1 MERIT
6 ISRDDDLYEAFAD
19 IAQTPD
25 GILVVTYRES
35 LRHGPQPFLAG
46 GGAPQPRRGAY
57 LGTERT
63 VVERTEEQQQAGEGM
78 LNCSRLLCAAD
89 GTLYLAVDLLYKPEV
104 EPEPGMILL
113 FRSSDG
119 GATWE
124 GPQETG
130 ITWGIV
136 PSIKQLTDGDLLLG
150 VTRIHFPTGKRS
162 DMREQQ
168 LVYRSRDLGATW
180 EGPAAVPD
188 PATPSAN
195 GLPWRLNE
203 GDFAELDDGT
213 VVCYMR
219 EDAET
224 LSGWKSLSS
233 DGGRSWSVPIRAQ
246 MNACLGRPSVG
257 RLRSGEIAITY
268 RYGAGR
274 LAQPGAARGTPA
286 EAARTGPVDRDRWG
300 GGFPPGAYRVPGQRP
315 RGVSRQRLQR
325 LGATRQR
332 RPLRGQLRD
341 RRSPRAQIRGYLVSR
356 SDWYLYPEGDIWWYH
371 PRTTAP
377 TSRGRG
383 PNPRPSIGARGSVAA
398 GVYPPRSNR
407 SERNETMQ
415 EASPTPI
422 ERFERDGYLVVRN
435 ALPDPVLQP
444 IRDLI
449 TATSTPT
456 RASCRPREPSNRF
469 TPTPPSSG
477 GLRCSTATRSRA
489 CAPGT
494 RSCSRPSFM
503 RWCGTRRSSMR
514 CSRCWARRS
523 PSTAITTCAPSSPAA
538 LTPPSRCTRTA
549 STTAR
554 RRATSW

>member
-35 LRHGPQPFLAG
+35 LRHGPQPFSRVVV
-46 GGAPQPRRGAY
+46 RRSHDEGR
-57 LGTERT
+57 TWEPKRT
-63 VVERTEEQQQAGEGM
+63 VVERTEEQQQAGEGV

-130 ITWGIV
+130 ITSGIV
-136 PSIKQLTDGDLLLG
+136 PSIKQLSSGDLLLG
-150 VTRIHFPTGKRS
+150 VTRIHFPTGKRT

-168 LVYRSRDLGATW
+168 LVYRSRDLGASW
-180 EGPAAVPD
+180 EGPAPVPD

-224 LSGWKSLSS
+224 LSGWKSLSH

-268 RYGAGR
+268 RYGAGVSHS
-274 LAQPGAARGTPA
+274 LALHVETPA
-286 EAARTGPVDRDRWG
+286 EAARTGPVDRDRWAEDFHQARTAFLDNDRAVCPDSG
-300 GGFPPGAYRVPGQRP
+300 YSGWV
-315 RGVSRQRLQR
+315 
-325 LGATRQR
+325 
-332 RPLRGQLRD
+332 QLESGD
-341 RRSPRAQIRGYLVSR
+341 LYVVNYVTDDAPRAQIRGYLVSR

-371 PRTTAP
+371 PRD
-377 TSRGRG
+377 
-383 PNPRPSIGARGSVAA
+383 NGAYIARARA
-398 GVYPPRSNR
+398 H
-407 SERNETMQ
+407 SEAQYR
-415 EASPTPI
+415 
-422 ERFERDGYLVVRN
+422 
-435 ALPDPVLQP
+435 
-444 IRDLI
+444 
-449 TATSTPT
+449 
-456 RASCRPREPSNRF
+456 RARQR
-469 TPTPPSSG
+469 SG
-477 GLRCSTATRSRA
+477 GRVPTAK
-489 CAPGT
+489 
-494 RSCSRPSFM
+494 
-503 RWCGTRRSSMR
+503 
-514 CSRCWARRS
+514 
-523 PSTAITTCAPSSPAA
+523 
-538 LTPPSRCTRTA
+538 
-549 STTAR
+549 
-554 RRATSW
+554 